1 MNKEA
6 YTFTVTK
13 FNNIVKQIFSSEELL
28 HGIQILGEVFGVSKS
43 KSSIYFNIK
52 DEESSLPCVCFY
64 GELLGDIK
72 EGDQVVVTGSPNF
85 YTKSGRFNFV
95 VSKIEPFGLGLL
107 YQRFVEM
114 KDKLEKEGLFDQTHK
129 KPMPKV
135 IKRIGVVTSKDGA
148 VIQDIKNVTWRRDA
162 SVDIV
167 LYDCKVQGNDAEKEI
182 VNGINFFSNY
192 DGVDVVVV
200 ARGGGSLEDLAAYNT
215 EEVARATYAC
225 QKPIVSAVGHEVD
238 FTIIDFVSDL
248 RAPTPSVAAELLT
261 KDTKMSKETLKREV
275 TRIKHCLESYVADKN
290 MTYQTDKSSLLRL
303 CESYLTDHK
312 NSLKRLTSQ
321 LSNKLNAFIL
331 EEDYKLK
338 LKLAT
343 INKLNPLDILRLG
356 YAKIEQDGKPL
367 SNSGEVKIGE
377 NLDINFADGK
387 IVAKAEKK
395 ESL

>member
-114 KDKLEKEGLFDQTHK
+114 KDKLEKEGLFDQAHK

-312 NSLKRLTSQ
+312 NSLKQLTSQ